1 MTCILLLLFLFILFL
16 FVFELAHNQYF
27 ILSQES
33 MDNIT
38 LFSIITVMSF
48 FLLAPVALF
57 KEGVK
62 VTPAYLQSAVSTF
75 LRAKSCYKFFVGLI
89 LLWKSIFNVGA
100 NLIHFFYIINSMT
113 GIKCSTS
120 IHQVFYSCTL
130 LPCLSTGEALCMLWI
145 LLFLFLNVFFF
156 FFFSFVNYDLPRISL
171 VLLICKNC
179 YLFIY
184 FYLKYWNQLLDN

>member
-48 FLLAPVALF
+48 FLLAPVAIF

-156 FFFSFVNYDLPRISL
+156 FFSFVIYDLPRISL
-171 VLLICKNC
+171 VLLIFKNC
-179 YLFIY
+179 YLF
-184 FYLKYWNQLLDN
+184 YLFLF